1 MGCCCK
7 KKQDITTKEVS
18 DALYNESLIPEPSN
32 NNNSSRKSIDY
43 DDVPT
48 FRTSIDAT
56 NTPATLEDF
65 KHLKLLGKGS
75 FGKVVLVKN
84 QNNNKLYAMKILDK
98 KFIIKKNQVSHTQTE
113 RVLLEKLKHPFIVRL
128 NYAFQDSKRLYF
140 LTEFLQGGELFF
152 HLRKNSGYKE
162 KAVRFYMCQILL
174 ALEYMHKNNYIYRDL
189 KPENI
194 LIDKEGNIKLTDFGL
209 SKIMPKE
216 EKTTYTMCGTAEY
229 LAPEILFGKGYD
241 KTCDWFSF
249 GVVLFEMFCGYHPF
263 KPKGQRI
270 DPKIY
275 LRKTFIPEK
284 VPKTPR
290 DLIEKLFVTNP
301 KKRLGYRGADE
312 VKQHPFFKGVDF
324 DKVLRKEYKPPFIP
338 KLKDDLDLSYFDE
351 SFTELRVDSEK
362 NDEKDEGEDEKDDFK
377 FEGFSYQPKDENLK
391 NEENDEKLE
400 VKENNNEVEEL

>member
-7 KKQDITTKEVS
+7 KKQEITTKDVS

-32 NNNSSRKSIDY
+32 NNNGSRKSIDY

-75 FGKVVLVKN
+75 FGKVILVKN

-113 RVLLEKLKHPFIVRL
+113 RALLEKLKHPFIVRL

-174 ALEYMHKNNYIYRDL
+174 ALEYMHNNNYIYRDL

-209 SKIMPKE
+209 SKILPEE

-290 DLIEKLFVTNP
+290 DLIEKLFVSNP

-338 KLKDDLDLSYFDE
+338 KLKDDLDLRYFDE

-362 NDEKDEGEDEKDDFK
+362 NDEKDEGKDKKDDFK
-377 FEGFSYQPKDENLK
+377 FKK
-391 NEENDEKLE
+391 
-400 VKENNNEVEEL
+400 

>member
-1 MGCCCK
+1 MGCCNK
-7 KKQDITTKEVS
+7 RRQTITSNDVS
-18 DALYNESLIPEPSN
+18 DALYNEALIPDTNTNPQ
-32 NNNSSRKSIDY
+32 SSRNSIEYGDF
-43 DDVPT
+43 PT
-48 FRTSIDAT
+48 FRTSIGGD

-65 KHLKLLGKGS
+65 KHLKVLGRGS
-75 FGKVVLVKN
+75 FGKVIVVKN
-84 QNNNKLYAMKILDK
+84 ENNNKLYAMKILDK
-98 KFIIKKNQVSHTQTE
+98 KFIVKKNQVSHTQTE
-113 RVLLEKLKHPFIVRL
+113 RALLEKLKHPFIVRL

-152 HLRKNSGYKE
+152 HLRRNSGYKE

-174 ALEYMHKNNYIYRDL
+174 ALEYMHNNNYIYRDL

-209 SKIMPKE
+209 SKILPEE

-263 KPKGQRI
+263 NSKGQKI

-275 LRKTFIPEK
+275 LRKTYIPDK

-290 DLIEKLFVTNP
+290 DLIEKLFVSNP
-301 KKRLGYRGADE
+301 KKRLGYNGADE
-312 VKQHPFFKGVDF
+312 VKNHPFFKGIDF
-324 DKVLRKEYKPPFIP
+324 DKVLKKEYKPPFIP
-338 KLKDDLDLSYFDE
+338 KLKDDTDLRYFDE
-351 SFTELRVDSEK
+351 NFTQLNVENEK
-362 NDEKDEGEDEKDDFK
+362 FEEKHDEEDKDEFN
-377 FEGFSYQPKDENLK
+377 FEGFSYQQKDESLTL
-391 NEENDEKLE
+391 D
-400 VKENNNEVEEL
+400 VKK

>member
-7 KKQDITTKEVS
+7 KKQEISTKDVS

-32 NNNSSRKSIDY
+32 NNNGSRKSIDY

-75 FGKVVLVKN
+75 FGKVILVKN

-113 RVLLEKLKHPFIVRL
+113 RALLEKLKHPFIVRL

-174 ALEYMHKNNYIYRDL
+174 ALEYMHNNNYIYRDL

-209 SKIMPKE
+209 SKILPEE

-290 DLIEKLFVTNP
+290 DLIEKLFVSNP
-301 KKRLGYRGADE
+301 KKRLGYKGADE

-338 KLKDDLDLSYFDE
+338 KLKDDLDLRYFDE

-362 NDEKDEGEDEKDDFK
+362 NDDKDEEDEKDDFK
-377 FEGFSYQPKDENLK
+377 FEGFSYQQKDENLK
-391 NEENDEKLE
+391 NEGNEENL
-400 VKENNNEVEEL
+400 VVNENNEEVEEL

>member
-7 KKQDITTKEVS
+7 KKQEITTKEVS

-32 NNNSSRKSIDY
+32 NNNGSRKSIDY

-113 RVLLEKLKHPFIVRL
+113 RALLEKLKHPFIVRL

-174 ALEYMHKNNYIYRDL
+174 ALEYMHNNNYIYRDL

-290 DLIEKLFVTNP
+290 DLIEKLFVSNP

-324 DKVLRKEYKPPFIP
+324 DKVLRKEYKPPFVP
-338 KLKDDLDLSYFDE
+338 KLNDDLDLRYFDE

-362 NDEKDEGEDEKDDFK
+362 NDDKDEEDEKDDFK

-391 NEENDEKLE
+391 NEENDENL
-400 VKENNNEVEEL
+400 VVNENNNEVEEL

>member
-7 KKQDITTKEVS
+7 KKQEISTKDVS

-32 NNNSSRKSIDY
+32 NNNGSRKSIDY

-75 FGKVVLVKN
+75 FGKVILVKN

-113 RVLLEKLKHPFIVRL
+113 RALLEKLKHPFIVRL

-174 ALEYMHKNNYIYRDL
+174 ALEYMHNNNYIYRDL

-209 SKIMPKE
+209 SKILPEE

-290 DLIEKLFVTNP
+290 DLIEKLFVSNP

-338 KLKDDLDLSYFDE
+338 KLKDDLDLRYFDE

-362 NDEKDEGEDEKDDFK
+362 NDDKDEEDEKDDFK
-377 FEGFSYQPKDENLK
+377 LEGFSYQQKDENLK
-391 NEENDEKLE
+391 NEGNEENL
-400 VKENNNEVEEL
+400 VVNENNEEVEEL

>member
-7 KKQDITTKEVS
+7 KKQEISRKDVS

-32 NNNSSRKSIDY
+32 NNNGSRKSIDY

-75 FGKVVLVKN
+75 FGKVILVKN

-113 RVLLEKLKHPFIVRL
+113 RALLEKLKHPFIVRL

-174 ALEYMHKNNYIYRDL
+174 ALEYMHNNNYIYRDL

-275 LRKTFIPEK
+275 LRKTFIPDK

-290 DLIEKLFVTNP
+290 DLIEKLFVSNP

-324 DKVLRKEYKPPFIP
+324 DKVLRKEYKPPFVP
-338 KLKDDLDLSYFDE
+338 KLNDDLDLRYFDE
-351 SFTELRVDSEK
+351 TFTELRVDSEK
-362 NDEKDEGEDEKDDFK
+362 NDEKDEGKDKKDDFK
-377 FEGFSYQPKDENLK
+377 FEGFSYQQKR
-391 NEENDEKLE
+391 
-400 VKENNNEVEEL
+400 

>member
-7 KKQDITTKEVS
+7 KKQEISTKDVS

-32 NNNSSRKSIDY
+32 NNNGSRKSIDY

-75 FGKVVLVKN
+75 FGKVILVKN

-98 KFIIKKNQVSHTQTE
+98 KKKKKKNQVSHTQTE
-113 RVLLEKLKHPFIVRL
+113 RALLEKLKHPFIVRL

-174 ALEYMHKNNYIYRDL
+174 ALEYMHNNNYIYRDL

-209 SKIMPKE
+209 SKILPEE

-290 DLIEKLFVTNP
+290 DLIEKLFVSNP

-338 KLKDDLDLSYFDE
+338 KLKDDLDLRYFDE

-362 NDEKDEGEDEKDDFK
+362 NDDKDEEDEKDDFK
-377 FEGFSYQPKDENLK
+377 FEGFSYQQKDENLK
-391 NEENDEKLE
+391 NEGNEENI
-400 VKENNNEVEEL
+400 VVNENNEEVEEL

>member
-7 KKQDITTKEVS
+7 KKQEITTKDVS

-32 NNNSSRKSIDY
+32 NNNGSRKSIDY

-75 FGKVVLVKN
+75 FGKVILVKN

-113 RVLLEKLKHPFIVRL
+113 RALLEKLKHPFIVRL

-174 ALEYMHKNNYIYRDL
+174 ALEYMHNNNYIYRDL

-209 SKIMPKE
+209 SKILPEE

-290 DLIEKLFVTNP
+290 DLIEKLFVSNP

-338 KLKDDLDLSYFDE
+338 KLKDDLDLRYFDE

-362 NDEKDEGEDEKDDFK
+362 NDDKDEEDEKDDFK
-377 FEGFSYQPKDENLK
+377 FEGFSYQQKDENLK
-391 NEENDEKLE
+391 NEGNEENL
-400 VKENNNEVEEL
+400 VVNENNEEVEEL

>member
-7 KKQDITTKEVS
+7 KKQEISTKDVS

-32 NNNSSRKSIDY
+32 NNNGSRKSIDY

-75 FGKVVLVKN
+75 FGKVILVKN

-113 RVLLEKLKHPFIVRL
+113 RALLEKLKHPFIVRL

-174 ALEYMHKNNYIYRDL
+174 ALEYMHNNNYIYRDL

-209 SKIMPKE
+209 SKILPEE

-290 DLIEKLFVTNP
+290 DLIEKLFVSNP

-338 KLKDDLDLSYFDE
+338 KLKDDLDLRYFDE

-362 NDEKDEGEDEKDDFK
+362 NDDKDEEDEKDDFK
-377 FEGFSYQPKDENLK
+377 FEGFSYQQKDENLK
-391 NEENDEKLE
+391 NEGNEENL
-400 VKENNNEVEEL
+400 VVNENNEEVEEL

>member
-7 KKQDITTKEVS
+7 KKQEISTKDVS

-290 DLIEKLFVTNP
+290 DLIEKLFVSNP

-338 KLKDDLDLSYFDE
+338 KLKDDLDLRYFDE

-362 NDEKDEGEDEKDDFK
+362 NDDKDEEDEKDDFK
-377 FEGFSYQPKDENLK
+377 FEGFSYQQKDENLK
-391 NEENDEKLE
+391 NEGNEENL
-400 VKENNNEVEEL
+400 VVNENNEEVEEL

>member
-7 KKQDITTKEVS
+7 KKQEISTKDVS

-32 NNNSSRKSIDY
+32 NNNGSRKSIDY

-98 KFIIKKNQVSHTQTE
+98 KFIIKKNQISHTQTE
-113 RVLLEKLKHPFIVRL
+113 RALLEKLKHPFIVRL

-174 ALEYMHKNNYIYRDL
+174 ALEYMHNNNYIYRDL

-275 LRKTFIPEK
+275 LRKTFIPDK

-290 DLIEKLFVTNP
+290 DLIEKLFVSNP

-324 DKVLRKEYKPPFIP
+324 DKVLRKEYKPPFVP
-338 KLKDDLDLSYFDE
+338 KLNDDLDLRYFDE

-362 NDEKDEGEDEKDDFK
+362 NDDKDEGDDEKDDFK
-377 FEGFSYQPKDENLK
+377 FEGFSYQQKDENLK
-391 NEENDEKLE
+391 NEENDENL
-400 VKENNNEVEEL
+400 VVNENNNEVEEL